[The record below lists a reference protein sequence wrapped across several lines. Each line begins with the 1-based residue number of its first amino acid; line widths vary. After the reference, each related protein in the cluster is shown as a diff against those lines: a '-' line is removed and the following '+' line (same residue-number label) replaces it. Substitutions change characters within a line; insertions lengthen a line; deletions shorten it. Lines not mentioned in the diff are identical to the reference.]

1 MDQQSAIPVF
11 KALAQDSRLA
21 VFKMLVV
28 EEPRGLPA
36 SEIARRLGVLPS
48 TLSGHLSVLHN
59 AGLVSSK
66 RKSREIIYRATL
78 SRMGA
83 LVDFLLDD
91 CCNGQ
96 ETDCAAIFPRER
108 L

>member
-1 MDQQSAIPVF
+1 MDQQTAIPVF
-11 KALAQDSRLA
+11 KALAQESRLA

-28 EEPRGLPA
+28 EEPIGLPA
-36 SEIARRLGVLPS
+36 SEIARRLEILPS
-48 TLSGHLSVLHN
+48 TLSGHLSVLHQ
-59 AGLVSSK
+59 AGLVTSK
-66 RKSREIIYRATL
+66 RRSREIIYRASL
-78 SRMGA
+78 GRVGA
-83 LVDFLLDD
+83 LVDFLLVD